1 MGPLFAILTAALS
14 FAMSIPPAVEQ
25 YRRDRKGFWQTL
37 RWMGVYALYIAVGV
51 AILMLPADGPQPP
64 AKAALATLFMLTWI
78 AYGMVW
84 LTRKVPRY
92 RELPAWID
100 KRWLDY
106 LFALALSGL
115 LAATFL
121 I

>member
-37 RWMGVYALYIAVGV
+37 RWMGVYALYVAVGI
-51 AILMLPADGPQPP
+51 AILTQSADGPQPP

-84 LTRKVPRY
+84 LIRKVPRY
-92 RELPAWID
+92 REVPAWID

-115 LAATFL
+115 LAAVL
-121 I
+121 LV

>member
-37 RWMGVYALYIAVGV
+37 RWMGVYALYIAVGIGV
-51 AILMLPADGPQPP
+51 LMLSAEGPQPP
-64 AKAALATLFMLTWI
+64 TKAALATLFMLTWI

-84 LTRKVPRY
+84 LIRKVPRY
-92 RELPAWID
+92 RELPAWLD
-100 KRWLDY
+100 KRWLDH
-106 LFALALSGL
+106 LFALALSCL
-115 LAATFL
+115 LAAVFL
-121 I
+121 V